1 MMQDGNLLWDHSGW
15 GYVSHLALY
24 GVLQSACDVLV
35 AAFGNAPD
43 APVRVVPGDE
53 EYRWVRYDR
62 RPYENLL
69 EARERHWSQYVYQ
82 FSHELLHVM
91 TNYDRYKERK
101 HQWFEEALGELA
113 SLFVLHR
120 LADGWALNPPPGVPS
135 AAEFARNHRTYS
147 MHIERRGRLP
157 AGTDI
162 PQWFPRNIRD
172 MEADPY
178 KRELNGSIAVCLLA
192 HFWAEPSLWQSCGLL
207 NTWNTSQDATFS
219 DYLTS
224 WCGRL
229 RSLGINNRAPTTIQ
243 RILL

>member
-1 MMQDGNLLWDHSGW
+1 MK
-15 GYVSHLALY
+15 
-24 GVLQSACDVLV
+24 SAYDVLTT
-35 AAFGNAPD
+35 AFGMLPN
-43 APVRVVPGDE
+43 APVRVIPGN
-53 EYRWVRYDR
+53 RGHPVVLYDR
-62 RPYENLL
+62 RPYEILL
-69 EARERHWSQYVYQ
+69 SAREWDWCNYVYQ

-120 LADGWALNPPPGVPS
+120 LADEWALNPPPSVPG
-135 AAEFARNHRTYS
+135 AAEFAPSHRTYA
-147 MHIERRGRLP
+147 MNVERERRLP

-162 PQWFPRNIRD
+162 PRWLAGNIRD
-172 MEADPY
+172 MGADPY

-207 NTWNTSQDATFS
+207 NTWDASQDATFS